1 MGRRILIVEDDA
13 DIAHLVELNLREPG
27 VTIRIA
33 SRGDTGLRACE
44 REEFDLIVLD
54 LMLPGVDGLEV
65 CRRMRARGDFTP
77 ILMLTAKSTEF
88 DRVVGLEVGADD
100 YLAKPFGI
108 AELVARVRALLRRA
122 GDWQARSGDRLPA
135 RIRHEDLVVDLVRRS
150 VLVGDR
156 PVALTVREFDL
167 LTYFVRNPG
176 RVYTRA
182 QLLDAVW
189 GYNHDGYE
197 HTVNSHINRLRAK
210 IESDAERPRFVLT
223 VWGVGYKFAESR
235 GS

>member
-1 MGRRILIVEDDA
+1 MARRILIVEDDA

-54 LMLPGVDGLEV
+54 LMLPGIDGLEV

-135 RIRHEDLVVDLVRRS
+135 RIRHQDLVVDLVRRS

-167 LTYFVRNPG
+167 LAYFVRNPG

-197 HTVNSHINRLRAK
+197 HTVNSHMNRLRAK
-210 IESDAERPRFVLT
+210 IESYAERPRFVLT

>member
-27 VTIRIA
+27 VAIRIA
-33 SRGDTGLRACE
+33 SRGDAGLQICE

-65 CRRMRARGDFTP
+65 CRRLRARGDFTP
-77 ILMLTAKSTEF
+77 ILMLTAKSTEI

-108 AELVARVRALLRRA
+108 AELVARVRALLRRS
-122 GDWQARSGDRLPA
+122 GEWQARSNDRLPA
-135 RIRHEDLVVDLVRRS
+135 QMRHDELVVDVVRRS
-150 VLVGDR
+150 VIVGDR

-167 LTYFVRNPG
+167 LTHFVRNPG

-210 IESDAERPRFVLT
+210 IEGDPERPRYVLT
-223 VWGVGYKFAESR
+223 VWGVGYKFAEP
-235 GS
+235 GGA

>member
-13 DIAHLVELNLREPG
+13 DIAHLVELNLRDSG
-27 VTIRIA
+27 VAIRIA
-33 SRGDTGLRACE
+33 SRGDVGLQICE
-44 REEFDLIVLD
+44 RENFDLIVLD

-65 CRRMRARGDFTP
+65 CRGLRARGDFTP
-77 ILMLTAKSTEF
+77 ILMLTARSTEA

-100 YLAKPFGI
+100 YLVKPFGI

-122 GDWQARSGDRLPA
+122 GDWQARSADRLPA
-135 RIRHEDLVVDLVRRS
+135 RIRHDDLVVDLVRRS
-150 VLVGDR
+150 VSVGDR

>member
-1 MGRRILIVEDDA
+1 MARRILIVEDDA

-54 LMLPGVDGLEV
+54 LMLPGIDGLEV

-135 RIRHEDLVVDLVRRS
+135 RIRHQDLVVDLVRRS

-167 LTYFVRNPG
+167 LAYFVRNPG